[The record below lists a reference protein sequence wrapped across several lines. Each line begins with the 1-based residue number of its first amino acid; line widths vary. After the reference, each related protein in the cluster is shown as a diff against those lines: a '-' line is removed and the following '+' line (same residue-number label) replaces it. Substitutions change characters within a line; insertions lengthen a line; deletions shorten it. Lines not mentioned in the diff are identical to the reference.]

1 MENSLTIRQK
11 TAMELHAEIKAN
23 GELSAEAL
31 VAFCRG
37 LKRMRD
43 ENLYTELGCENFE
56 DYAESYFGIGKSQA
70 YAYVSGYEKLGEETL
85 KRTASLGISKIKL
98 LAQLNEQDRG
108 ELLESGDAGE
118 MTTKQLQEY
127 VKKAADAEK
136 ELAVVRGE
144 VEELAQQNED
154 WKETA
159 EVLQSELKELKAKPT
174 PVAVQQADPKAIK
187 QQIDEAVE
195 KARKKAVAEQDK
207 AIIEAREQA
216 KKQGIEEGQKTL
228 KAELLI
234 ADKAKADAL
243 ERAAEMEKKL
253 KLSAN
258 PEVLKFSFYFEEL
271 QGAANKMLGI
281 IDGLKA
287 SDPESASKLAGALG
301 AAVKAIGAKI

>member
-1 MENSLTIRQK
+1 MESLTIRQQ

-43 ENLYTELGCENFE
+43 ENLYLELGRESFE
-56 DYAESYFGIGKSQA
+56 EYADDYFGIGKSQA
-70 YAYVSGYEKLGEETL
+70 YAYISGYEKLGEDTL

-98 LAQLNEQDRG
+98 LAQLNEQERG
-108 ELLESGDAGE
+108 ELIESGDAGD
-118 MTTKQLQEY
+118 MTTKELQEY
-127 VKKAADAEK
+127 VRKAAEAEK
-136 ELAVVRGE
+136 ELEVVRAE
-144 VEELAQQNED
+144 VEELEQQNED

-159 EVLQSELKELKAKPT
+159 EVLQSELKELKDKPT
-174 PVAVQQADPKAIK
+174 PVAVQAPDKNAIK
-187 QQIDEAVE
+187 EQIDAAVE
-195 KARKKAVAEQDK
+195 KERKKSVAALDAAVK
-207 AIIEAREQA
+207 AAKEQA
-216 KKQGIEEGQKTL
+216 QKQGIEEGQKTL
-228 KAELLI
+228 KVELLI

-271 QGAANKMLGI
+271 QSAGNKMLGI
-281 IDGLKA
+281 IEGLKE
-287 SDPESASKLAGALG
+287 SDAESSKKLAGALM
-301 AAVKAIGAKI
+301 AAVNAIGEKTK